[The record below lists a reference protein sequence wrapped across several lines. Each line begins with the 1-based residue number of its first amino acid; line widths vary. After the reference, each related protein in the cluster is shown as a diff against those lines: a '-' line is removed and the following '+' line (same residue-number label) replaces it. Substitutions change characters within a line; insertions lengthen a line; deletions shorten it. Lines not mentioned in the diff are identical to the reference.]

1 MEIKASTEIYCIFGN
16 PVRHS
21 LSPVIHNTAFGA
33 LGMDAL
39 YCAFEPE
46 SIENA
51 VMAMRHLGIRGAS
64 VTIPFKVSVIP
75 CLDGIDP
82 LARSIGAV
90 NTLLNDNGT
99 ITGYNTDGLGAVSPL
114 EKRIGPLSG
123 KKALVVG
130 NGGSARAIAF
140 ALLSRGARVVIAGRN
155 PSRAASLAADLGRSA
170 RSSAIDSL
178 DPGFMSEIDIVI
190 NTTPVGMTP
199 DTKST
204 PIEEKL
210 LLPHHTVFDIVYS
223 PDRTRLLALAE
234 AKGCVVVRGVEMLV
248 SQALAQFKI
257 WTGKDAP
264 ERQIYDAVDSHLK
277 K

>member
-199 DTKST
+199 DTEST

-264 ERQIYDAVDSHLK
+264 ERQIYDSVDRHLK

>member
-1 MEIKASTEIYCIFGN
+1 M
-16 PVRHS
+16 
-21 LSPVIHNTAFGA
+21 
-33 LGMDAL
+33 
-39 YCAFEPE
+39 
-46 SIENA
+46 
-51 VMAMRHLGIRGAS
+51 
-64 VTIPFKVSVIP
+64 SVIP

-199 DTKST
+199 GIESV

>member
-75 CLDGIDP
+75 CLDDIDP

-199 DTKST
+199 DTDST

-223 PDRTRLLALAE
+223 PARTHLLALAE
-234 AKGCVVVRGVEMLV
+234 AKGCAVVRGVEMLV

-264 ERQIYDAVDSHLK
+264 ERQIYDAVESHLK